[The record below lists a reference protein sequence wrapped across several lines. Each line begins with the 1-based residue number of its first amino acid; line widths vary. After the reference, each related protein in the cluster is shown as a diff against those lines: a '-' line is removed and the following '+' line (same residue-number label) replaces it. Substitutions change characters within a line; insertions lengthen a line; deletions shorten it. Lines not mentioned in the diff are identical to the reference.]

1 VTSRA
6 LHAVLLPGGAA
17 TGPFLAALAAALD
30 GTGPALLPL
39 DASLPAARLAEL
51 IEAFRPSAVVEADG
65 EVSQSGLAQEGDGDA
80 TMCHRTASSPCDG
93 TSSRGSQGGRPAGAG
108 VPPEV
113 AVVIATSGST
123 GPPKGTQLSAAA
135 LLASARASLR
145 RIGAAPGQRWLCCLP
160 VSHVA
165 GLQVLVRSLLAG
177 AEPAVLTGRL
187 TAAAVAASGCS
198 YASLVPAQLR
208 RLTDDGAGLGG
219 LDAILLGGSAVPAGL
234 LDAARAAGGRVITTY
249 GMSET

>member
-1 VTSRA
+1 MVD
-6 LHAVLLPGGAA
+6 PDGGRRK
-17 TGPFLAALAAALD
+17 PEP
-30 GTGPALLPL
+30 GPAGPT
-39 DASLPAARLAEL
+39 D
-51 IEAFRPSAVVEADG
+51 D
-65 EVSQSGLAQEGDGDA
+65 
-80 TMCHRTASSPCDG
+80 
-93 TSSRGSQGGRPAGAG
+93 G

-145 RIGAAPGQRWLCCLP
+145 RIGAVPGQRWLCCLP

-187 TAAAVAASGCS
+187 TAAAVAASGCV

-219 LDAILLGGSAVPAGL
+219 HKKWVRNLLTHP
-234 LDAARAAGGRVITTY
+234 
-249 GMSET
+249 